1 VDLGTIST
9 DRAETVMERDATAR
23 DVWLALETQFLGN
36 RETRALHL
44 DYQFRN
50 FVQGE
55 LSITDYCRHFK
66 TMADGLAALGESV
79 SDRTLVL
86 NVIRGL
92 NDRFS
97 DIDRHLRRGR
107 PSPLF
112 KDVVSELTLEEMTM
126 AHKAAAPPTAL
137 LATTARPS
145 STTPSSGGGR
155 ASDQRPPSGGGSGS
169 GGASSKLKQRRSKQ
183 RGGKSSGN
191 PPATGGTT
199 TPSGTTK
206 GAGSGAS
213 TAPWPSLH
221 NPWAGSIQMWP
232 GPRPPSPL
240 APLPLP
246 TVAPQQQALLAQ
258 AHAQA

>member
-1 VDLGTIST
+1 
-9 DRAETVMERDATAR
+9 MERDATAR

-55 LSITDYCRHFK
+55 LSITDYCCRFK

-112 KDVVSELTLEEMTM
+112 KDVVSELTLKEMTM

-137 LATTARPS
+137 LAATARPS

-155 ASDQRPPSGGGSGS
+155 SSDQRPPSGGGSGS
-169 GGASSKLKQRRSKQ
+169 GGASSKSKQRRGKQ
-183 RGGKSSGN
+183 HGGKSSGN
-191 PPATGGTT
+191 PPTTGGNH
-199 TPSGTTK
+199 SFRDGK
-206 GAGSGAS
+206 GRRLGCFHRTLAFAAQPVGRVHSDVARPTASAGPPARSRRPAAAAGA
-213 TAPWPSLH
+213 
-221 NPWAGSIQMWP
+221 AGP
-232 GPRPPSPL
+232 GAR
-240 APLPLP
+240 
-246 TVAPQQQALLAQ
+246 
-258 AHAQA
+258 